1 VPKTRAIP
9 FRCLPSGHLDDA
21 TILINRHN
29 RDDATIRKKYVFE
42 GAIRIQQDLTVLA
55 GNLFKRRH
63 QSVKILGW
71 QREQK
76 SIARPIRWTT
86 HTL

>member
-1 VPKTRAIP
+1 
-9 FRCLPSGHLDDA
+9 
-21 TILINRHN
+21 
-29 RDDATIRKKYVFE
+29 
-42 GAIRIQQDLTVLA
+42 LTVLA